1 MPPEKTVELPDET
14 PVLRV
19 VPTPSD
25 VNQNGV
31 IFGGW
36 VMSLVDMAGGQT
48 AMRRA
53 RGRVATI
60 SVDSFV
66 FKSPLAIGDI
76 VSFYANIVSTGKTS
90 LKIAVSVYA
99 ERNPAEPVV
108 IKVTEAIL
116 TYVAI
121 DMEGKKRELPP
132 AD

>member
-1 MPPEKTVELPDET
+1 MPVENHPELPDET
-14 PVLRV
+14 PILRV
-19 VPTPSD
+19 VPVPSD
-25 VNQNGV
+25 VNQNGSV
-31 IFGGW
+31 FGGW

-60 SVDSFV
+60 SVDSFL

-76 VSFYANIVSTGKTS
+76 VSFYADIVSTGKTS
-90 LKIAVSVYA
+90 IKVAVSVYA
-99 ERNPAEPVV
+99 ERNPENPVV
-108 IKVTEAIL
+108 TKVTDAIL

-121 DMEGKKRELPP
+121 GRDGKKRELPP